1 MSLDP
6 DSDPSCQR
14 MPQVFYFFV
23 VAGNKYTLSIN
34 IPEYKPIVISNSSR
48 QKFFRADH
56 PFFFAIRSEN
66 VTYLMG
72 HVVEF

>member
-6 DSDPSCQR
+6 DPDPSYQR
-14 MPQVFYFFV
+14 MPQVFNFFV
-23 VAGNKYTLSIN
+23 VPGDKYTLSIN

>member
-6 DSDPSCQR
+6 DPETTCQR

-23 VAGNKYTLSIN
+23 VPGDKYTSSIN
-34 IPEYKPIVISNSSR
+34 IPEYKPIVISSSSR